1 MFNDYSYFWQFNQ
14 LIRFRYMINHQSS

>member
-1 MFNDYSYFWQFNQ
+1 MITPIFGKFNQ